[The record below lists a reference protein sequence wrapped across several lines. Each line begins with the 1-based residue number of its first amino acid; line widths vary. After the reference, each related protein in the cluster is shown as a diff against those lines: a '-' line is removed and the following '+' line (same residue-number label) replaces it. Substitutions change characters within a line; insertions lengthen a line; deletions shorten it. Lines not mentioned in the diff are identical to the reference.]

1 MDYEFSFE
9 EANALLHRN
18 WFFCDEDID
27 ELIWLLTEEVFQ
39 QVYEKR
45 HDYPF
50 RVSLALR
57 MHEPQKTKA
66 LDFTDEMMDEL
77 LENEEIERITKWR
90 SERSEFVPPPR
101 PRGEYDIKYDELVE
115 QIDKLQKELDKYRYY
130 ADKISSLRKELLLMK
145 NELEEVEKRIDNENR
160 YWIEVQWIIAQSAV
174 ANPTL

>member
-9 EANALLHRN
+9 EANALLTRN
-18 WFFCDEDID
+18 WFYQDEDID
-27 ELIWLLTEEVFQ
+27 ELLWLLTEEVFQ

-57 MHEPQKTKA
+57 MHEPSKTKA

-90 SERSEFVPPPR
+90 TERAEFVPPSR
-101 PRGEYDIKYDELVE
+101 PRSEIDDIYDDVKYKIEILE
-115 QIDKLQKELDKYRYY
+115 KELGKYHYDK
-130 ADKISSLRKELLLMK
+130 SSLRKDMLFLK
-145 NELEEVEKRIDNENR
+145 NEFEDIEKKIDNENR
-160 YWIEVQWIIAQSAV
+160 YWLEVQWIIAQSAAV
-174 ANPTL
+174 NPTL